1 MNANRQNVV
10 RSHKIFTNEFVCTYF
25 CLHFY
30 DAFKKMCGITNAIAI
45 ESYNLREAFSYWKQC
60 QRDYIRRFTQLNQ

>member
-1 MNANRQNVV
+1 MLIGKMLFVLTRFLQMNSFAP
-10 RSHKIFTNEFVCTYF
+10 IFVCIF
-25 CLHFY
+25 MMLL
-30 DAFKKMCGITNAIAI
+30 KKMCGITNAVAI